1 MDTGINTGI
10 QLSWPLTLQ
19 GTAEITVSSQ
29 LSLKLKIK
37 FGGGSILGKTFYLT
51 PSPPPSP
58 PPLLPST
65 KERESCKSLATVM
78 YVKPQL

>member
-29 LSLKLKIK
+29 LSLELKIK
-37 FGGGSILGKTFYLT
+37 LGGGSILGRTFYLT
-51 PSPPPSP
+51 PSLSPLP
-58 PPLLPST
+58 PPLLPFSPPP
-65 KERESCKSLATVM
+65 RR
-78 YVKPQL
+78 